1 MVKQFFKKRSKRLT
15 CRKKY
20 KIERKVREHNRKK
33 KKEAKNNPNNK
44 SKRKDVAVPNSL
56 PFKEEILKEAEDRK
70 RRLEE
75 EQQRLKDKRK
85 KDRQKILD
93 KKRNLASF
101 AQDAQKRTAEYERKN
116 ALCGEGSSLALTG
129 GKSVESSLK
138 AYYKEF
144 KKVIEAADVILEV
157 LDARD
162 PVGSRC
168 PQVEQAVINAGTN
181 KKLVLVLNKID
192 LVPKENV
199 EKWLTHLRNELPTVA
214 FKASTQTQKENL
226 GQSRGSLQKT
236 TEDLLKSSRCVGAD
250 ALLKLLGN
258 YCRNQDIRTAITVGI
273 VGFPNTGKSS
283 IINSLKRCK
292 ACGVGATPGFTKTM
306 QEVHLDK
313 HIKLLDSPGIV
324 MATGSSDASVILRNC
339 VKIETLPDPISPVEA
354 IMRRCS
360 KQQLMLHYNVPDY
373 KDVQEFLSL
382 LATKMGRLKKGG
394 VPDVDKAAKTVL
406 QDWTSGKIT
415 YYTHP
420 PEQHSLPVHLDAA
433 IVTQLSAAFDVE
445 SLMKEDEDTLRDL
458 KSVSSMDI
466 VVESAGPT
474 DGIVTV
480 EEEEAEK
487 MEEEEEETEELKDVT
502 VSMETKPTKKSS
514 SKVTEKKKQNS
525 ENVLSLNQQVNRER
539 KQDFKKMKKKRKR
552 ADALAGELSKALD
565 GAMSGLGAEAD
576 EDYDFG
582 TDFK

>member
-33 KKEAKNNPNNK
+33 KKEAKNNPNTK

-93 KKRNLASF
+93 KKRNLASL
-101 AQDAQKRTAEYERKN
+101 AQDAQKRTEEYERKN
-116 ALCGEGSSLALTG
+116 ALSGEELSAALTG
-129 GKSVESSLK
+129 GKPVESSLK

-168 PQVEQAVINAGTN
+168 PQVEQAVISAGAN

-394 VPDVDKAAKTVL
+394 VPDV
-406 QDWTSGKIT
+406 
-415 YYTHP
+415 
-420 PEQHSLPVHLDAA
+420 
-433 IVTQLSAAFDVE
+433 
-445 SLMKEDEDTLRDL
+445 
-458 KSVSSMDI
+458 
-466 VVESAGPT
+466 
-474 DGIVTV
+474 
-480 EEEEAEK
+480 
-487 MEEEEEETEELKDVT
+487 
-502 VSMETKPTKKSS
+502 
-514 SKVTEKKKQNS
+514 
-525 ENVLSLNQQVNRER
+525 
-539 KQDFKKMKKKRKR
+539 
-552 ADALAGELSKALD
+552 
-565 GAMSGLGAEAD
+565 
-576 EDYDFG
+576 
-582 TDFK
+582 